1 MLEESLIG
9 QCGWGAGWEWE
20 GGEIAGGEA
29 GAGDGGY
36 PTRVAENE
44 CLSGCF
50 QGFHSLSSFQKTD
63 RFSAT

>member
-1 MLEESLIG
+1 MWL
-9 QCGWGAGWEWE
+9 GWG

-29 GAGDGGY
+29 GAGDLGY

-44 CLSGCF
+44 CLSGCP

-63 RFSAT
+63 QFSAT